1 MTLKILKP
9 YTNQLEEQFFYQEM
23 SGEENPTRHWQE
35 EKNLRVEE
43 TILGELLQDTKVLVI
58 KKNIDL

>member
-9 YTNQLEEQFFYQEM
+9 YTK
-23 SGEENPTRHWQE
+23 STRGTVLLSRDVWRGKPHKSLTRG
-35 EKNLRVEE
+35 KNLRVEE